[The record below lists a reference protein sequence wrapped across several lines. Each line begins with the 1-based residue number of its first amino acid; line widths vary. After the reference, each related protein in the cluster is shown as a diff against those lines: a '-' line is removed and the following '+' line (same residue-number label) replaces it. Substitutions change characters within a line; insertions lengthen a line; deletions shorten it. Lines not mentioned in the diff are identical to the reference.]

1 MTLLITFLPYKAM
14 KANYKINAGDMSVI
28 RPMVYCRE
36 SLMTDF
42 AKANNLPII
51 NENCPACF
59 EEPKERARI
68 KKLLS
73 REETLYPNIHDK
85 IRRALIPIMHDD
97 MTSILKSY
105 TEEAL
110 ARSRKKQGPGKKN
123 KKRKHLGDDNEE
135 APMLKKVEHEEK
147 KEMDSTADQANGF
160 SLAQCSEDDLLR
172 ELAKR
177 KAKKFESYGAMK
189 SDARKGA
196 KNEDLTGQVC
206 TMDGENGTIRCYE
219 LME

>member
-1 MTLLITFLPYKAM
+1 MKTLIFIQFTQKAM
-14 KANYKINAGDMSVI
+14 KANYQINAGDISVI
-28 RPMVYCRE
+28 RPLVYCRE

-42 AKANNLPII
+42 AKSNHLPVV

-110 ARSRKKQGPGKKN
+110 AKSRKDSGPGKKN
-123 KKRKHLGDDNEE
+123 KKRKNQRRRRTTS
-135 APMLKKVEHEEK
+135 KT
-147 KEMDSTADQANGF
+147 DSF
-160 SLAQCSEDDLLR
+160 
-172 ELAKR
+172 
-177 KAKKFESYGAMK
+177 
-189 SDARKGA
+189 
-196 KNEDLTGQVC
+196 
-206 TMDGENGTIRCYE
+206 
-219 LME
+219 

>member
-1 MTLLITFLPYKAM
+1 
-14 KANYKINAGDMSVI
+14 
-28 RPMVYCRE
+28 
-36 SLMTDF
+36 MTDF
-42 AKANNLPII
+42 AKSNHLPVV

-110 ARSRKKQGPGKKN
+110 AKSRKDSGPGKKN
-123 KKRKHLGDDNEE
+123 KKRKQQNDADGSPPLKKSDNEE
-135 APMLKKVEHEEK
+135 SSDDKESGVSDAKKQGSLCVNLAEAS
-147 KEMDSTADQANGF
+147 DDQ
-160 SLAQCSEDDLLR
+160 LLR
-172 ELAKR
+172 ELANR
-177 KAKKFESYGAMK
+177 RAAKFKTYGAMK
-189 SDARKGA
+189 TDARGLK
-196 KNEDLTGQVC
+196 KEEKEDNLPEDLTGQVC
-206 TMDGENGTIRCYE
+206 TIDGANGSIRCYE

>member
-1 MTLLITFLPYKAM
+1 M
-14 KANYKINAGDMSVI
+14 KANYRINAGDLSVI

-42 AKANNLPII
+42 AKTNNLPII

-85 IRRALIPIMHDD
+85 IRRAIIPIMHDD
-97 MTSILKSY
+97 MTAILKSY

-110 ARSRKKQGPGKKN
+110 SKSRKEQGPGKS
-123 KKRKHLGDDNEE
+123 KKRKHE
-135 APMLKKVEHEEK
+135 AESDATQSPPVIATDA
-147 KEMDSTADQANGF
+147 KEIKRSDE
-160 SLAQCSEDDLLR
+160 SLSLDLARASEDDLLR

-177 KAKKFESYGAMK
+177 RAARYKTYGAMK
-189 SDARKGA
+189 TDERVREG
-196 KNEDLTGQVC
+196 NDIDMTGQVC

>member
-1 MTLLITFLPYKAM
+1 M
-14 KANYKINAGDMSVI
+14 KANYRINAGDMSVI

-42 AKANNLPII
+42 AKTNNLPII

-59 EEPKERARI
+59 EEPKERERI

-97 MTSILKSY
+97 MAAILKSY

-110 ARSRKKQGPGKKN
+110 SKSRKEQGPGKRN
-123 KKRKHLGDDNEE
+123 KKRKIKDSAGGESTPPLKRAAE
-135 APMLKKVEHEEK
+135 AEEK
-147 KEMDSTADQANGF
+147 KEEAT
-160 SLAQCSEDDLLR
+160 LAISEGQDMNQENSSAKNALNEASEEELLR
-172 ELAKR
+172 ELARRRAEKY
-177 KAKKFESYGAMK
+177 KIHAATKTYSKHDES
-189 SDARKGA
+189 
-196 KNEDLTGQVC
+196 DLTGQVC
-206 TMDGENGTIRCYE
+206 TMDVENGTIRCYE

>member
-1 MTLLITFLPYKAM
+1 M
-14 KANYKINAGDMSVI
+14 KANYKINAGHLSVI
-28 RPMVYCRE
+28 RPMIYCRE

-42 AKANNLPII
+42 AKSNKLPII

-85 IRRALIPIMHDD
+85 IRRAIIPIMHDD
-97 MTSILKSY
+97 MTGILKSY

-110 ARSRKKQGPGKKN
+110 SKSRKEQGPGKKS
-123 KKRKHLGDDNEE
+123 KKRKHDIVCETGQS
-135 APMLKKVEHEEK
+135 PPLKNPDGIEEK
-147 KEMDSTADQANGF
+147 IVDMNLPVNLSNA
-160 SLAQCSEDDLLR
+160 SEDDLLR

-177 KAKKFESYGAMK
+177 RAAKYKTYGAMK
-189 SDARKGA
+189 SDDRIVEGTDT
-196 KNEDLTGQVC
+196 DLTGQVC
-206 TMDGENGTIRCYE
+206 TLDGENGTIRCYE